1 MKRTFWAVAGYTAGL
16 GTSLYVQKRVKKTV
30 ERVAPEQVRADV
42 ADRSRRAAGKARDA
56 MVDIRDAA
64 NEGLTAMRAE
74 KADLLAEFAGDEALH
89 TGPARR
95 WAVLV
100 RRRRA
105 SVLATAPA
113 ATESGLPAGGR
124 R

>member
-64 NEGLTAMRAE
+64 NEGSRRCERRRPTSWLSSPATRRCTPVR
-74 KADLLAEFAGDEALH
+74 LVGWVALV
-89 TGPARR
+89 G
-95 WAVLV
+95 
-100 RRRRA
+100 RRRA

-113 ATESGLPAGGR
+113 ATESGLPAEGR

>member
-1 MKRTFWAVAGYTAGL
+1 MKRTFWAVAGYMAGL

-95 WAVLV
+95 MG
-100 RRRRA
+100 RPGQ
-105 SVLATAPA
+105 ATQSFRPRHR
-113 ATESGLPAGGR
+113 SR
-124 R
+124 SD